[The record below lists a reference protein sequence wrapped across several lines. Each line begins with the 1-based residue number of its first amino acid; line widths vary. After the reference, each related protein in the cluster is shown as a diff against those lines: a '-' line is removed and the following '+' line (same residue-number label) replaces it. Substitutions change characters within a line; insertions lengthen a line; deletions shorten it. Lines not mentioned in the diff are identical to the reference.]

1 MGTISRKLKQ
11 FRLAAGLT
19 QEQLANELGVTR
31 QALSN
36 WEQGKTEPDL
46 DMLKRICNVLQ
57 VDVREL
63 IYEET
68 EIKSQETGEGEIEE
82 QEIMGEV
89 DSRDI
94 STTKD
99 ISTISDIRGG
109 GSTVTAK
116 PLKKEM
122 DRKQGSG
129 TKKIVLII
137 IIVCCIFLVSIIG
150 CFILLVGHRIESS
163 KQRIR
168 SEQGSDA
175 ISEPAYLLVI
185 PVSGA
190 NR

>member
-94 STTKD
+94 ST
-99 ISTISDIRGG
+99 ISDIRGG
-109 GSTVTAK
+109 GSTVTAESLE
-116 PLKKEM
+116 PLR
-122 DRKQGSG
+122 RKW
-129 TKKIVLII
+129 
-137 IIVCCIFLVSIIG
+137 IG
-150 CFILLVGHRIESS
+150 
-163 KQRIR
+163 
-168 SEQGSDA
+168 
-175 ISEPAYLLVI
+175 
-185 PVSGA
+185 
-190 NR
+190 NRVQVRRRLS